1 MIEIESDK
9 PEITKYL
16 KKKEEKINKYGAKK
30 IRFSID
36 DNSASESATTVI
48 TVSLNKHKMCEFEL
62 QIDGQSLTQRKKNL
76 NKEVAALNKGFY
88 KDAMISR
95 TNFI

>member
-1 MIEIESDK
+1 LIEIESDK

-36 DNSASESATTVI
+36 DNSASESAKTFI